1 MVPVA
6 FLCFFVTNSIKTHE
20 HSAAGA
26 GECASRDATDAE
38 AEIEAQEMEAQEI
51 EAQGFSVVRD
61 AALTDDSARAHGE
74 EGQEAEDGCA
84 HAARL
89 VWSIVSNRVWLC
101 ATLGYAGYTFSIGA
115 MAVWG
120 PAFLQRRFGVALEEA
135 DVWFGATAVV
145 TGLLGTIGDMC
156 NSWAVQGSGFGVP
169 GLGFR
174 VLGWTPRGTIGG
186 WRKVVGVTCK
196 GSCKALVV

>member
-1 MVPVA
+1 
-6 FLCFFVTNSIKTHE
+6 
-20 HSAAGA
+20 
-26 GECASRDATDAE
+26 
-38 AEIEAQEMEAQEI
+38 MEAQEI